1 MDQEAFLTPRK
12 ISQNAF
18 NAAGKSTARAHSPSF
33 KPYSPKSPKSLSR
46 SSAGTS
52 RINLLPVIRTP
63 PSRMLKGKVI
73 NPFKAHLT
81 DRIPLPVFD
90 SPTFFQRPS
99 IPQTGS
105 VTQFE
110 WCLDGVSYLGPAN
123 VEAHETE
130 FLTAIDS
137 FMGRKFKQKRDGVA
151 QTVLTFPSILPKE
164 VEDKLASCFSFH
176 YNQQQE
182 HEVEQQEHEVE
193 QQEPDVIIHHDPR
206 DALRRKLFNCSAD
219 STVSETPDQDDALD
233 HLDMHSL
240 SPAPV
245 SPDVNEKCVQNLKRS
260 RCFGSQEIEID
271 PDNISLS
278 SVVDNDTES
287 FGALSP
293 ISKISTSPSPLKRS
307 TNSTTHD
314 AILRS
319 TPEKQT
325 DLTVDFTEEDQ
336 LSSLVSQ
343 YLTTPE
349 KQTDL
354 TVDFTEEDQL
364 SSLAS
369 QYLTTPEEQTDLT
382 VDFTEE
388 DQLSSLVSQYPTTP
402 LRHTSRERRP
412 NRKNLSRSFLL
423 YSEEDRFEEEQQ
435 LSKEFHQRS
444 FVDIS
449 RDKENIDNAK
459 GIRRL
464 AKSDS
469 ETSSGKN
476 VYRMDIGFN
485 EEETRTNQETNV
497 AMQSEYCEGDQQTP
511 QRFEITKCP
520 PGPILTVQPPSPRV
534 AR

>member
-63 PSRMLKGKVI
+63 PSRMLK
-73 NPFKAHLT
+73 
-81 DRIPLPVFD
+81 VFD

-219 STVSETPDQDDALD
+219 STVSENPDQDDSLD
-233 HLDMHSL
+233 HLDIHSL

-354 TVDFTEEDQL
+354 TVDFTEEDH
-364 SSLAS
+364 
-369 QYLTTPEEQTDLT
+369 
-382 VDFTEE
+382 
-388 DQLSSLVSQYPTTP
+388 LSSLVSQYPTTP

-476 VYRMDIGFN
+476 VYHMDIGFN